1 MARGQGNS
9 LLRQS
14 ANERVNLVSPKSNL
28 VRHPSLQPSID
39 GYASG
44 AACTWRVHT
53 AECRHASFTL
63 HSAVRVF
70 VFYCMVLVAT
80 SRLGDSSCTC

>member
-14 ANERVNLVSPKSNL
+14 DHDRVNLVSPKSNL

-44 AACTWRVHT
+44 AAYTWRVRI
-53 AECRHASFTL
+53 AKFRHASFTL
-63 HSAVRVF
+63 HSAVEQV
-70 VFYCMVLVAT
+70 CLCVLLFAC
-80 SRLGDSSCTC
+80 D